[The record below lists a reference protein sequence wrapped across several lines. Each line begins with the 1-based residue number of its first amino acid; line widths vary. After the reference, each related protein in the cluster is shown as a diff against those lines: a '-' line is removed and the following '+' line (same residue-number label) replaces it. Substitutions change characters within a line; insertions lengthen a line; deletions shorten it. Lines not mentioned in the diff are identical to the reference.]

1 MSTPIKAGVYLR
13 QIETSENVQV
23 VVKLIRT
30 GEYPDKTMD
39 QFAAVLANAPTVTL
53 HIEDYGK
60 TTKLDFD
67 PWSDINVTP
76 DNSTDEKDIAA
87 LTQLALAFYDQ
98 LVIASDGIVYL
109 YRLPAEPPEF
119 RVAVEEFDIDE
130 DDLQLYSQR
139 VYETKAADS
148 GSPFEVKGR
157 NPLTGQ
163 LFDYG
168 TALNGLLQAFI
179 KLKL

>member
-1 MSTPIKAGVYLR
+1 MSIPIKTGVYLQ
-13 QIETSENVQV
+13 QIETTEDVQV
-23 VVKLIRT
+23 VVKLIRA

-39 QFAAVLANAPTVTL
+39 QFADILAIVPSVTL
-53 HIEDYGK
+53 HIEEYGN

-76 DNSTDEKDIAA
+76 DNSIDEKDVAA

-109 YRLPAEPPEF
+109 YHLPTEPPEL

-130 DDLQLYSQR
+130 DDHQLYSQR

-148 GSPFEVKGR
+148 GSPFEVRGR
-157 NPLTGQ
+157 NPVTGN

>member
-1 MSTPIKAGVYLR
+1 MSTPIKTGVYLR
-13 QIETSENVQV
+13 QIETFEDVQV
-23 VVKLIRT
+23 VVKLIRA

-39 QFAAVLANAPTVTL
+39 QFTDVLAIAPSVTL
-53 HIEDYGK
+53 HIEDNGG
-60 TTKLDFD
+60 TSRLDFD

-76 DNSTDEKDIAA
+76 DNSIDEKDVAA

-109 YRLPAEPPEF
+109 YRLPAEPPEL

-130 DDLQLYSQR
+130 DDHQLYSQR
-139 VYETKAADS
+139 VYETKAADA
-148 GSPFEVKGR
+148 GSPFEVRGR
-157 NPLTGQ
+157 NPVTGN